1 MGLAHDLHELI
12 IGFIIFIIGFILL
25 SSFVK
30 ALNFSWGSLLLALFV
45 VLAGVMIIRAV
56 LDL

>member
-1 MGLAHDLHELI
+1 MGLVHDLHELV
-12 IGFIIFIIGFILL
+12 IGFFIFIIGFILL
-25 SSFVK
+25 SSVVK
-30 ALNFSWGSLLLALFV
+30 ALNFSLGSLLIALFV